1 MTSPTPTSSPFQRRT
16 NALTLSASLAALC
29 LSTAPALAETAAT
42 KLSRISVTA
51 DANEDPAK
59 TTVATSAQSGT
70 KSDTPILKTS
80 ASVSVVTQKEIEE
93 HKAQSLQDILS
104 YTAGVTTDEFGSDD
118 RYDYVRI
125 RGFDQ
130 TALGTYRDG
139 LPARIPAWFTAAR
152 LEPYGQ
158 ERVEILKGSTSSLF
172 GLNGP
177 GGLVNAVTKKPKPD
191 PFHEVYTTFG
201 TNGHAET
208 GLDIGGA
215 FDKDG
220 VWTYRLTAK
229 GQLANNGYD
238 YSKDDRLYIAPALT
252 YAPDADT
259 TLTIL
264 TDYSKRNGS
273 PARGIPQGST
283 VDIYRFLGEPAY
295 NKFNTTQADVGYE
308 FEQHFDDGLTFRQ
321 NAKYSYVKLD
331 YQEVYGASTDP
342 TANRTAF
349 GVDGSS
355 NRFAIDNQLQYDS
368 NIGKSAAS
376 KFLIGLDATYD
387 NTRENIVYGTAGPL
401 DINNPV
407 YCGLSCINVSSY
419 ENWRVIQKAVGLYAQ
434 EELTLFDKLILT
446 GGLRF
451 DHVNTKAY
459 YVDSGTFDD
468 STENAVTKRAGATYM
483 LTDNLSAYANYSES
497 FQPLVAPT
505 ANGYGVT
512 GTLKPQRGTQYEVG
526 MKYRPEDFN
535 GLFTLAF
542 FDLTQSNV
550 PSWDGNYTVQRQ
562 IGKVRVRGI
571 ELEGKFEIAERW
583 NATLAY
589 SYWDGKIVDDGNAA
603 LIGNTPERV
612 PHHVGSAWLNYTI
625 PGDGERGDLTVGG
638 GIRVIGATYGDS
650 ANTVK
655 VPGYAVFDA
664 MASYKL
670 TKNLTLAI
678 NASNIFDRKYVTTTY
693 YGTSYYGDRRT
704 VLGTLKY
711 TW

>member
-1 MTSPTPTSSPFQRRT
+1 MD
-16 NALTLSASLAALC
+16 LAA
-29 LSTAPALAETAAT
+29 AQDAAT
-42 KLSRISVTA
+42 KLNRISVTA
-51 DANEDPAK
+51 KDDNDPAK
-59 TTVATSAQSGT
+59 TTVVTQSESGT
-70 KSDTPILKTS
+70 KTDTPILQTS
-80 ASVSVVTQKEIEE
+80 AAISVVTQKELE
-93 HKAQSLQDILS
+93 KRKVQSLQQAVS
-104 YTAGVTTDEFGSDD
+104 YTAGVSTDEFGSDD

-152 LEPYGQ
+152 LEPYGL
-158 ERVEILKGSTSSLF
+158 EKVEILKGSRSSLF

-177 GGLVNAVTKKPKPD
+177 GGLVNAVTKKPKSE

-201 TNGHAET
+201 SNGHVET

-229 GQLANNGYD
+229 GQLSDNGYA
-238 YSKDDRLYIAPALT
+238 YSKDNRFYIAPALT
-252 YAPDADT
+252 ISPDADT
-259 TLTIL
+259 TLTFL
-264 TDYSKRNGS
+264 TNYSKRDGM
-273 PARGIPQGST
+273 PARGIPANANIDVYT
-283 VDIYRFLGEPAY
+283 FLGEPAY

-308 FEQHFDDGLTFRQ
+308 FEHRFDDGLQFRQ
-321 NAKYSYVKLD
+321 KARYSYVKLD

-355 NRFAIDNQLQYDS
+355 NRFAIDNQLEYDGT
-368 NIGKSAAS
+368 IKGAES
-376 KFLIGLDATYD
+376 KFLIGLDATHD
-387 NTRENIVYGTAGPL
+387 NTRENIVSGTAGPL

-407 YCGLSCINVSSY
+407 YCGLSCINVSTY
-419 ENWRVIQKAVGLYAQ
+419 TNWRVIQKAIGLYAQ

-459 YVDSGTFDD
+459 YVDSGTYDD
-468 STENAVTKRAGATYM
+468 NTENALTKRVGASYL
-483 LTDNLSAYANYSES
+483 LTDSLAAYANYSES

-505 ANGYGVT
+505 ANGYAIT
-512 GTLKPQRGTQYEVG
+512 GGLKAQRGTQYEVG
-526 MKYRPEDFN
+526 LKYRPDSFN

-542 FDLTQSNV
+542 FDLTQTNV
-550 PSWDGNYTVQRQ
+550 PSWDGGYTVQRQ

-571 ELEGKFEIAERW
+571 ELEGKFEIADHW

-589 SYWDGKIVDDGNAA
+589 SYWDGKIVGDGNSA
-603 LIGNTPERV
+603 LVGNTPERV
-612 PHHVGSAWLNYTI
+612 PQHIASAWLDYTL
-625 PGDGERGDLTVGG
+625 PGDDERGDLTVGG
-638 GIRVIGATYGDS
+638 GVRFIGATYGDS

-655 VPGYAVFDA
+655 VPAYAVFDA
-664 MASYKL
+664 MVSYKL

-678 NASNIFDRKYVTTTY
+678 NASNIFDRKYVATNY
-693 YGTSYYGDRRT
+693 YGTNYYGDRRT